1 MNSTWL
7 IRLLEPRS
15 LLLIIVGFGDMG
27 WIQSYISSLL
37 SSLFN
42 CQETSDFFLL
52 YSWSFCR
59 YLFYDMHMTRRSIFL
74 CVVFCEWWEYFWL
87 INPTI
92 LKGRKPIYIC
102 IDMNYSAETGL
113 LRLLF
118 HVEFWVFFPFLLFYK
133 TKPLCQTSKTM
144 KRAKFKQKRV

>member
-1 MNSTWL
+1 MWALETWGGSNPTFHPCFLPCL
-7 IRLLEPRS
+7 IVRKLP
-15 LLLIIVGFGDMG
+15 IF
-27 WIQSYISSLL
+27 
-37 SSLFN
+37 
-42 CQETSDFFLL
+42 
-52 YSWSFCR
+52 SFCILGPFADI
-59 YLFYDMHMTRRSIFL
+59 YSMICIWQEDQHS